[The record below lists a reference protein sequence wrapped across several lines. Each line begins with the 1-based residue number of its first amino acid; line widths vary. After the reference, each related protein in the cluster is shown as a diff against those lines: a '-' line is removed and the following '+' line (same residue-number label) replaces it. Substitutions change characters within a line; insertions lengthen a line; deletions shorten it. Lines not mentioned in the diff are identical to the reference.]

1 MRQAINPYNFAP
13 FYSGPDGSVEPPSRK
28 PLDAYYPDPSA
39 LRSGWI
45 DVRLTAKTAL
55 IIPDGSRYEKIPVA
69 PPDRPG
75 ASAVPDSKPDSE
87 RFLKQYRFFRLPD
100 GKCAIPGSSLR
111 GMLRSMYE
119 AASNSCLLFLLKDP
133 KFPISQRTPLY
144 AAFKNRGLLE
154 YDGKSRRWRLLNVK
168 KHRIPV
174 TGEAVRTGVFQWGG
188 ETYRTTQKVRFT
200 LTDDGVSLGQGAS
213 EGVLQF
219 NVPVD
224 RNANY
229 NVMVLE
235 PVGVEYEWEDERES
249 EEAFQSIHGSVFDTV
264 RNTKRMFSA
273 QRDLQSALERAR
285 WGDGS
290 LIPVYWFRVERD
302 GKPLYYLS
310 GAAAGRV
317 QQRRKWAEIMGAHSP
332 CETLDVPSE
341 EERRERDKKE
351 GRKLRYGLCPAC
363 ALFGTVADGG
373 TRGRLRFTDAV
384 AVAEP
389 ELSLHTLQILGEP
402 RSSSFEFYLRKP
414 DPEAI
419 YWNYDFYGVRHTEKT
434 DKGKTVEW
442 TEYRDLPQATPRG
455 RKFYWHS
462 QPARDWD
469 DELDKDKRKDMS
481 ASMEAASA
489 GAEFAFRI
497 YFDRITET
505 QLQDILWLITLGDN
519 RKDSPLQYKLGHAKP
534 LGYGSVKLTAAE
546 CVVRSVRPDFS
557 METRTREIAD
567 KPSCSFP
574 LDNVTLRSLL
584 RLCDA
589 RATAGQDVEYLT
601 GMDYISRER
610 REKPIIYAWFREN
623 RVRADGLRTLPEP
636 LDADLRLPTEMRGA
650 RKGGEGGRAYRGFG
664 QNARMESGGGVPQG
678 RDAGR
683 NQNREN
689 RRGETSGRFR
699 AKGPVSDADFAAAK
713 ERYPI
718 GKETTVTIRETQSS
732 GAAFA
737 ELNNTNCDGYL
748 KAQSFIRYSPGDRVK
763 VRVLRYEEK
772 RKSITLEAVL

>member
-13 FYSGPDGSVEPPSRK
+13 FYSDDKGGVEPPSRK
-28 PLDAYYPDPSA
+28 PLDAYYPEPSE

-45 DVRLTAKTAL
+45 DVKLTAKTAL

-75 ASAVPDSKPDSE
+75 VPAVTDEK
-87 RFLKQYRFFRLPD
+87 RFLKQYRFFRLPN
-100 GKCAIPGSSLR
+100 GQCAIPGSSLR
-111 GMLRSMYE
+111 GMLRAMYE
-119 AASNSCLLFLLKDP
+119 AASNSCLPFLLKDHA
-133 KFPISQRTPLY
+133 ISQRTPLY

-154 YDGKSRRWRLLNVK
+154 YDSTKRCWRLLKVK

-174 TGEAVRTGVFQWGG
+174 TGEAVRTGVFQWSG
-188 ETYRTTQKVRFT
+188 ETYKTAQKVRFT
-200 LTDDGVSLGQGAS
+200 LTEDGVSLGQGAS

-224 RNANY
+224 REANY

-235 PVGVEYEWEDERES
+235 PVGVEYEWENERES
-249 EEAFQSIHGSVFDTV
+249 EEAFRSIHGSVFDTV
-264 RNTKRMFSA
+264 RNVKRNFSA
-273 QRDLQSALERAR
+273 QRDLQDALERAR
-285 WGDGS
+285 RGEGA
-290 LIPVYWFRVERD
+290 LVPVYWFRVERD

-332 CETLDVPSE
+332 CETLDFPTE
-341 EERRERDKKE
+341 AKRERDEKE

-419 YWNYDFYGVRHTEKT
+419 YWNYDFYGVRHTEKNPW
-434 DKGKTVEW
+434 GKTVEW

-481 ASMEAASA
+481 ASMEAAAA
-489 GAEFAFRI
+489 GAEFTFRI

-505 QLQDILWLITLGDN
+505 QLQDMLWLVALGDN
-519 RKDSPLQYKLGHAKP
+519 QADSPLQYKLGHAKP
-534 LGYGSVKLTAAE
+534 LGYGSVKLTATE
-546 CVVRSVRPDFS
+546 CVVRAVRSDFS
-557 METRTREIAD
+557 MTKETREIPE

-574 LDNVTLRSLL
+574 LDNITLRSLL

-589 RATAGQDVEYLT
+589 RAAAGQDVEYLT

-623 RVRADGLRTLPEP
+623 RVRADSLRTLPEP
-636 LDADLRLPTEMRGA
+636 LDADLRLPTEMRGT
-650 RKGGEGGRAYRGFG
+650 RKGGEGGRAYRSFG
-664 QNARMESGGGVPQG
+664 QTDASSGQG
-678 RDAGR
+678 RDGGR
-683 NQNREN
+683 NQGREN

-699 AKGPVSDADFAAAK
+699 PKGTVTDADFVAAK

-718 GKETTVTIRETQSS
+718 GTRTVVTIRQLAP
-732 GAAFA
+732 GNAAIVQ
-737 ELNNTNCDGYL
+737 LDGTVCDGFL
-748 KAQSFIRYSPGDRVK
+748 KGRSDAFYNAGDRVA
-763 VRVLRYEEK
+763 VRVLRYDAK
-772 RKSITLEAVL
+772 RKSITLEATL

>member
-1 MRQAINPYNFAP
+1 M
-13 FYSGPDGSVEPPSRK
+13 K
-28 PLDAYYPDPSA
+28 
-39 LRSGWI
+39 
-45 DVRLTAKTAL
+45 
-55 IIPDGSRYEKIPVA
+55 
-69 PPDRPG
+69 
-75 ASAVPDSKPDSE
+75 
-87 RFLKQYRFFRLPD
+87 
-100 GKCAIPGSSLR
+100 
-111 GMLRSMYE
+111 
-119 AASNSCLLFLLKDP
+119 
-133 KFPISQRTPLY
+133 
-144 AAFKNRGLLE
+144 
-154 YDGKSRRWRLLNVK
+154 
-168 KHRIPV
+168 
-174 TGEAVRTGVFQWGG
+174 
-188 ETYRTTQKVRFT
+188 
-200 LTDDGVSLGQGAS
+200 
-213 EGVLQF
+213 
-219 NVPVD
+219 
-224 RNANY
+224 RN
-229 NVMVLE
+229 
-235 PVGVEYEWEDERES
+235 
-249 EEAFQSIHGSVFDTV
+249 
-264 RNTKRMFSA
+264 FSA
-273 QRDLQSALERAR
+273 QRDLQDALERAR
-285 WGDGS
+285 RGDGA
-290 LIPVYWFRVERD
+290 LVPVYWFRVERD

-332 CETLDVPSE
+332 CETLDIPPE
-341 EERRERDKKE
+341 EERRRRDE
-351 GRKLRYGLCPAC
+351 MRYGLCPAC

-414 DPEAI
+414 DPEAV
-419 YWNYDFYGVRHTEKT
+419 YWNYDFYGVRHTERNQW
-434 DKGKTVEW
+434 GKAVEW
-442 TEYRDLPQATPRG
+442 TEYRDLPRATPRG

-469 DELDKDKRKDMS
+469 DELDRDKRKDMS

-505 QLQDILWLITLGDN
+505 QLQDILWLVTLGDN
-519 RKDSPLQYKLGHAKP
+519 RQDSPLQYKLGHAKP

-557 METRTREIAD
+557 MTTETRGIPG

-574 LDNVTLRSLL
+574 LDNITLRSLL

-601 GMDYISRER
+601 GMDYISREC
-610 REKPIIYAWFREN
+610 REKPVIYAWFREN
-623 RVRADGLRTLPEP
+623 RVRADSLRTLPEP

-650 RKGGEGGRAYRGFG
+650 RKGGEGGRAYRGAG
-664 QNARMESGGGVPQG
+664 QGARQG

-683 NQNREN
+683 NQSREN

-699 AKGPVSDADFAAAK
+699 AKGPVSGADFAAAK

-718 GKETTVTIRETQSS
+718 GTRTVVTVRQLAP
-732 GAAFA
+732 GNAAIVQ
-737 ELNNTNCDGYL
+737 LDGTECEGFL
-748 KAQSFIRYSPGDRVK
+748 KGRSDTFYNAGDRVP
-763 VRVLRYEEK
+763 VRVLRYDGK